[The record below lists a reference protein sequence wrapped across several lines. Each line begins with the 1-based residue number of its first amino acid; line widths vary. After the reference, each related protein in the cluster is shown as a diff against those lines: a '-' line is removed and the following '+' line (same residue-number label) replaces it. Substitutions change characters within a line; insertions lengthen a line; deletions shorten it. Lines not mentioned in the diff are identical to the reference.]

1 MKIKKK
7 KILFIFL
14 LSPVSDLDL
23 KICNH
28 GKIPAVLFEY
38 FDTAGVTS
46 LHSPPQFLIWPPLS
60 VYVQASVG
68 GLMFHKHQI

>member
-7 KILFIFL
+7 KNNNLPFQIWT
-14 LSPVSDLDL
+14 L

-38 FDTAGVTS
+38 FDTAI
-46 LHSPPQFLIWPPLS
+46 L
-60 VYVQASVG
+60 
-68 GLMFHKHQI
+68 